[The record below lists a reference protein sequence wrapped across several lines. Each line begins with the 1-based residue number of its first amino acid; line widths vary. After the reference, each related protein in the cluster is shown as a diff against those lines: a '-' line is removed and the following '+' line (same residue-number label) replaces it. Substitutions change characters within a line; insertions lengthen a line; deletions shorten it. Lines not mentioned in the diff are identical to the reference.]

1 MLIKKAEANDFDIVK
16 NITAETIRTIYPRYY
31 PCGAVDFFLNH
42 HNDENIMHDI
52 KSGFVYLL
60 EENKSAVGTVTLKK
74 NEICRLFVLPQ
85 YQKMG
90 YGRTLLDFAEDKI
103 LKNHNEILIDA
114 SLPAKKIYLKRGYI
128 ETNYNTII
136 TENSDFLCYDEMKKI
151 LKK

>member
-1 MLIKKAEANDFDIVK
+1 MLIKKAEAGDFDIVK
-16 NITAETIRTIYPRYY
+16 TITAETIRIIYPRYY
-31 PCGAVDFFLNH
+31 PRGAVDFFLNH

-52 KSGFVYLL
+52 KNGFVYLL
-60 EENKSAVGTVTLKK
+60 DENKSAVGTVTLRK

-90 YGRTLLDFAEDKI
+90 YGRILLDFAEDTI
-103 LKNHNEILIDA
+103 LKNHSEILIDA

-136 TENSDFLCYDEMKKI
+136 TENGDFLCYDEMKKY
-151 LKK
+151 